1 LKLCYITVLITLIIL
16 FKKEMFQYAVIHPKL
31 KANTSVF
38 NNQNLT
44 PINLA
49 AMIGRTEIFEKILE
63 LSKKVTSNNFI

>member
-1 LKLCYITVLITLIIL
+1 
-16 FKKEMFQYAVIHPKL
+16 MFQYAVIHPKL